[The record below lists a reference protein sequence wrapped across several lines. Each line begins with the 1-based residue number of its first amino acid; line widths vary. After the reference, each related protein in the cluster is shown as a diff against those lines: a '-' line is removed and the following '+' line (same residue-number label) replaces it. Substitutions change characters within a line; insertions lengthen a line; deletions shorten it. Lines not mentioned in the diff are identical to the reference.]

1 VCFSESL
8 AFVTDPPAM
17 RFCSV
22 VKRVWILCQVSR
34 VGKMVLKKVAL
45 VAIPYMVAMPCYSQ
59 GIIDAGAAQSAAL
72 GLGAGLSAS
81 ASHGRVVTRSYE
93 SMLQAQQ
100 VAMAQTRAI
109 EQYMKLG
116 CQFEAKKQWDNAE
129 KSYQY
134 VLKVV
139 ALRDGPGSPKAVPA
153 LQHLVTVNRELNNL
167 PEAINFQERV
177 LAFAK
182 RASVQDYQA
191 TLSAQLNLSDLLIR
205 KSDFERA
212 APVLSESVALCNAN
226 PSIPTKRRRAALK
239 TYATVLRKLH
249 KDADAEAIEAQA
261 AADDQSASETAVSK
275 SPETDSPTPQNIQP
289 TVPQPPQ
296 ETGEQTAKEVH

>member
-1 VCFSESL
+1 MDLVL
-8 AFVTDPPAM
+8 
-17 RFCSV
+17 
-22 VKRVWILCQVSR
+22 
-34 VGKMVLKKVAL
+34 GKQGGKKVLRRVAF

-59 GIIDAGAAQSAAL
+59 GIIDAGGAQSAAL

-93 SMLQAQQ
+93 SALQAQQ
-100 VAMAQTRAI
+100 AALVQTKAM

-116 CQFEAKKQWDNAE
+116 CQFESKKQWDNAE
-129 KSYQY
+129 KSYEY

-139 ALRDGPGSPKAVPA
+139 ALRDGPGSPNGVPA

-167 PEAINFQERV
+167 PQAIDFQERV

-191 TLSAQLNLSDLLIR
+191 TVTAQLNLSDLLIR
-205 KSDFERA
+205 KSDFESA
-212 APVLSESVALCNAN
+212 APVLAESVALCNDN
-226 PSIPTKRRRAALK
+226 PSIPLKRRRVALK

-261 AADDQSASETAVSK
+261 AADDRSASETDAGK
-275 SPETDSPTPQNIQP
+275 SPESNPPTPSVSTEEKP
-289 TVPQPPQ
+289 TQ
-296 ETGEQTAKEVH
+296 ETVDQATKEAH